1 MKKLSLGQATINE
14 LVDRFVQLCLE
25 QDRYIARDEIAKVN
39 RLFDKIEAVKDELK
53 SRAGDQ
59 RSALFAL
66 YDHPNM
72 QVRVKAAKATLA
84 LNMTAARAKLEEIR
98 AENWQPQSA
107 DAGMCLWALDQGIF
121 KPT

>member
-1 MKKLSLGQATINE
+1 MKRLSLSKATVDE
-14 LVDRFVQLCLE
+14 LVERFIELCIE
-25 QDRYIARDEIAKVN
+25 QDRYLARDEIAKVN
-39 RLFDKIEAVKDELK
+39 RLFDKIEALKQELK
-53 SRAGDQ
+53 SRPGDQ

-107 DAGMCLWALDQGIF
+107 DAGMCL
-121 KPT
+121 